1 MMDTHIDQRFKRT
14 WHFFTANAG
23 GLLLGGL
30 VVLVGSLVL
39 IPGPWLALNLLQ
51 ETLES
56 ARTGRPVRW
65 QATYERPGNFW
76 KSWGLVFVMG
86 IPILIGYAL
95 LIVPGVILSLFWFH
109 APMLVADGRKPL
121 EALSESHRIFQRR
134 KDWAAYLLNWLV
146 PMVLGALNRVTA
158 LVLLVTLPLTLAY
171 LIHCYTDEVGQAP
184 VPLPSQDQVTA

>member
-1 MMDTHIDQRFKRT
+1 MMDTHIDQRIKRT
-14 WHFFTANAG
+14 WHFFAANAS

-30 VVLVGSLVL
+30 VVLVGSIVL
-39 IPGPWLALNLLQ
+39 IPGPWFALNLLQ

-56 ARTGRPVRW
+56 ARAGRPVRW
-65 QATYERPGNFW
+65 QATYERPGNFL
-76 KSWGLVFVMG
+76 KSWALVFVMG

-121 EALSESHRIFQRR
+121 DALSESHRIFQRR

-146 PMVLGALNRVTA
+146 PMLLSALTRLTA
-158 LVLLVTLPLTLAY
+158 LALLVTLPLTLAY
-171 LIHCYTDEVGQAP
+171 LIHCYTDEVDQAP
-184 VPLPSQDQVTA
+184 LPLPPRDQVTA